1 MIHICC
7 FNNKLLCH
15 EFNGYIKLSLLIIT
29 INIIIIMIKMVQI
42 ANTRISY
49 YNYN

>member
-1 MIHICC
+1 
-7 FNNKLLCH
+7 
-15 EFNGYIKLSLLIIT
+15 
-29 INIIIIMIKMVQI
+29 MIKMVQI